1 MLSSLAL
8 SSSRACLASLS
19 SRRRLRHS
27 PPSSPSL
34 RLPLSSLQDTLLDQA
49 APFPNPLA
57 KLIGD
62 AMHALRGLARD
73 DPSFPDLV
81 ACLTENFDKFPDV
94 VVDERDPDAASRVKR
109 PGAKTK
115 NDFVGYTYRR
125 AKDGTPVLAQGP
137 AGGGGSGKK
146 LSGGASARGH
156 AHASPSPAPASGGG
170 AGGAAPTGSL

>member
-1 MLSSLAL
+1 
-8 SSSRACLASLS
+8 
-19 SRRRLRHS
+19 
-27 PPSSPSL
+27 L

-73 DPSFPDLV
+73 DPS
-81 ACLTENFDKFPDV
+81 FPDV